1 MHDMQRLEEVLV
13 PVSRPQRRVL
23 IVAQEIELRA
33 RIARVLQ
40 SAGHNVELAGSRT
53 RALELATGKKIEAA
67 VVVHSRDL
75 DGLGQELRRQIPR
88 TIMLDHRTDEIRR
101 PEHPFRG
108 ADVPALEFDEQ
119 KLLDQLRE
127 PIAPPGGADAETSA
141 TPLVLTIEDCRLDL
155 AAHVFVDGNGQ
166 EVPLTRAEFALLTVF
181 TGSPRQVLSRDQLR
195 RAIVGRGAGSD
206 DRSIDMLVARLRRKI
221 EPNPKAPRFIVSVA
235 GVGYK
240 FAVRP
245 QAADHGNALSTIELL
260 NRSGL
265 GDDTRVTSP
274 GQGVAA
280 RHSEPERRQLTVLS
294 CRFVGAAALAANLD
308 PEDFG
313 NTVRSFQGICTSVV
327 TQWGG
332 AIIHSAGDEILASFG
347 YPTSHEDDAERAV
360 HAGLDLVARRR

>member
-1 MHDMQRLEEVLV
+1 MHDMRLLEEVLV
-13 PVSRPQRRVL
+13 PVSRPQTRVL
-23 IVAQEIELRA
+23 IVAKEIEQRA

-40 SAGHNVELAGSRT
+40 SAGHTVELAGSRA
-53 RALELATGKKIEAA
+53 RALELAAGKKIEAA
-67 VVVHSRDL
+67 IVVHSGDL
-75 DGLGQELRRQIPR
+75 NGFGQELREQIPR
-88 TIMLDHRTDEIRR
+88 TIMLDHRTDESRW
-101 PEHPFRG
+101 PEHTFRK
-108 ADVPALEFDEQ
+108 ANVPAQQFDEQ

-127 PIAPPGGADAETSA
+127 PIALPGGAGHGTGER
-141 TPLVLTIEDCRLDL
+141 PPVVLIIEDCRLDL
-155 AAHVFVDGNGQ
+155 AAHVFVDGNGR
-166 EVPLTRAEFALLTVF
+166 EVPLTRAEFALLAVF
-181 TGSPRQVLSRDQLR
+181 TASPRQVLSRDQLR

-245 QAADHGNALSTIELL
+245 QAADRGNALAPIDLL
-260 NRSGL
+260 NRSGR
-265 GDDTRVTSP
+265 GDDAPVPSP

-280 RHSEPERRQLTVLS
+280 RQSEPERRHLTVLS
-294 CRFVGAAALAANLD
+294 CSFVGAAALAAKLD

-332 AIIHSAGDEILASFG
+332 AITHSVGDGILALFG
-347 YPTSHEDDAERAV
+347 YPMSHEDNAERAV
-360 HAGLDLVARRR
+360 HAG